1 MIALP
6 LNKFERASIYV
17 MPSGLHWK
25 MVAKHGIAI
34 SLKGAKANNGTGM
47 NQKSPR
53 AQQSGATIAD
63 VARESGFSPMTV
75 SRVINGEKNVKD
87 STREAVILAVE
98 KLKYSPNLAART
110 LAGAEPIRMAMLYG
124 NPSFAYLS
132 RLLVGT
138 LEQARKSH
146 VQLIIEQCDSEQ
158 DIYDVF
164 DDVIESGVDGIILS
178 APLCDSERVLEL
190 IDKTDVACVAVANWC
205 PPGKMSVVRIDDVKA
220 AATMTRH
227 LISLGH
233 KQIGFVKGNPE
244 QKASPER
251 LKGYEMAMAEAG
263 LPVDPA
269 WVVHGLF
276 TYRSGLDAAEQLLNL
291 PNPPTAIFASNDDMA
306 AAVITVAHRRH
317 MDVPRDLTVCG
328 FDDTDFALSI
338 WPELTTIH
346 QPIAE
351 MSRTAVE
358 ILVERIR
365 EKRAGRTA
373 RREDRLMDFT
383 FVRRESDIAPRTS

>member
-1 MIALP
+1 MALEKHCRSRHCSFKAATVT
-6 LNKFERASIYV
+6 NSI
-17 MPSGLHWK
+17 S
-25 MVAKHGIAI
+25 I
-34 SLKGAKANNGTGM
+34 

-53 AQQSGATIAD
+53 GQQGGATIAD

-87 STREAVILAVE
+87 STREVVMAAVD
-98 KLKYSPNLAART
+98 KLNYSPNLAART
-110 LAGAEPIRMAMLYG
+110 LAGAEPIRIAMLYG

-146 VQLIIEQCDSEQ
+146 VQLIIEQCETQ
-158 DIYDVF
+158 QGIYDVF
-164 DDVIESGVDGIILS
+164 NDLIEGGVDGIVLS
-178 APLCDSERVLEL
+178 APLCDSETVLEL
-190 IDKTDVACVAVANWC
+190 IEKTDVPCVGVTNWA
-205 PPGKMSVVRIDDVKA
+205 PLGKMSVVRIDDVEA

-233 KQIGFVKGNPE
+233 KRIGFVKGNPE
-244 QKASPER
+244 QKASPQR
-251 LKGYEMAMAEAG
+251 LKGFEMAMADAG

-269 WVVHGLF
+269 LVVHGLF
-276 TYRSGLDAAEQLLNL
+276 TYRSGLQAAEQLLDL

-317 MDVPRDLTVCG
+317 LDVPRDLTVCG

-346 QPIAE
+346 QPIAD

-358 ILVERIR
+358 MLVERIR
-365 EKRAGRTA
+365 EKRSGRTPK
-373 RREDRLMDFT
+373 REDRLLDFT
-383 FVRRESDIAPRTS
+383 FIRRESDLAPTLK

>member
-1 MIALP
+1 MALEKHCRSRHCSFKAATVT
-6 LNKFERASIYV
+6 NSI
-17 MPSGLHWK
+17 S
-25 MVAKHGIAI
+25 I
-34 SLKGAKANNGTGM
+34 
-47 NQKSPR
+47 NQKSLR
-53 AQQSGATIAD
+53 GQQGGATIAD

-87 STREAVILAVE
+87 STREVVMAAVD
-98 KLKYSPNLAART
+98 KLNYSPNLAART
-110 LAGAEPIRMAMLYG
+110 LAGAEPIRIAMLYG

-146 VQLIIEQCDSEQ
+146 VQLIIEQCETQ
-158 DIYDVF
+158 QGIYDVF
-164 DDVIESGVDGIILS
+164 NDLIEGGVDGIVLS
-178 APLCDSERVLEL
+178 APLCDSETVLEL
-190 IDKTDVACVAVANWC
+190 IEKTDVPCVGVTNWA
-205 PPGKMSVVRIDDVKA
+205 PLGKMSVVRIDDVEA

-233 KQIGFVKGNPE
+233 KRIGFVKGNPE
-244 QKASPER
+244 QKASPQR
-251 LKGYEMAMAEAG
+251 LKGFEMAMADAG

-269 WVVHGLF
+269 LVVHGLF
-276 TYRSGLDAAEQLLNL
+276 TYRSGLQAAEQLLDL

-317 MDVPRDLTVCG
+317 LDVPRDLTVCG

-346 QPIAE
+346 QPIAD

-358 ILVERIR
+358 MLVERIR
-365 EKRAGRTA
+365 EKRSGRTPK
-373 RREDRLMDFT
+373 REDKLLDFT
-383 FVRRESDIAPRTS
+383 FIRRESDLALTLK